1 MFALIITIPSEIA
14 AARIGIYALRPFG
27 KAVAATPNAGVGS
40 FLGNVVWVV
49 LAGWWIAFEHLLSST
64 SSRASRIAHRASPST
79 GPAPRRHVHSPSDHR
94 LQRRRLERLPVL
106 GATDRAMVKRIN
118 KLIADVQRTPFTGIG
133 KPEALEH
140 QLTGYLSR
148 RITD

>member
-1 MFALIITIPSEIA
+1 MVALIITIPSEIA

-49 LAGWWIAFEHLLSST
+49 LAGWWIAFEHLLSG
-64 SSRASRIAHRASPST
+64 IAHRASPST